1 MNDFS
6 ALIYT
11 LRCLISNTMYRIA
24 WQRNK
29 KRSTISLYNTNGYV
43 HIEETGRGKSRF
55 SQINRANEALNG
67 DQTVVKLQ
75 YFLDFRFIFIFL
87 AIQK

>member
-1 MNDFS
+1 MFDKQWYCL
-6 ALIYT
+6 AL
-11 LRCLISNTMYRIA
+11 
-24 WQRNK
+24 QRNK

-43 HIEETGRGKSRF
+43 HIKETGREKSRF

-75 YFLDFRFIFIFL
+75 YFLVFHFVFIFL
-87 AIQK
+87 AIQKKRVRFVETSY